1 MTHCKCHA
9 SLAIMT
15 PTFVVFS
22 LLICAGAKAFHTLPI
37 HVHHFIPDD
46 ESYIHS
52 SVLNTLLRQ
61 GENRGHNFPQ
71 GGNIWPVA
79 IYWTYIDVGTP
90 PVKFPVN
97 VDSGS
102 SNLDIKGVNCSG
114 CSKKF
119 NAYDPTISST
129 SKVGSPS
136 TFSNSYLTC
145 DLANMTARCTVSGN
159 VYEDEVSLGS
169 LGPVRV
175 TFGSINNMTSNA
187 DQWKLVTGVMGF
199 IGTGQRNVFSQL
211 VKGDV
216 VDNIFA
222 VCFNNKGV
230 KSNGTLT
237 VGGVDPRLYTGEM
250 HYVARKGSF
259 FGMDVLRF
267 AIGNKSGEKV
277 VRGLP
282 KQVILDTGTN
292 ILLLPEEGYASMKQQ
307 FVSMCTDGVHLVGVC
322 NVPPG
327 NKTLF
332 EGGCFD
338 LTLDDIAKYPS
349 FNIGLDNGASL
360 QMHAPDYLM
369 KGDVRAKGN
378 ESLYCLA
385 IRSTGPRGYF
395 IFGDTLMRN
404 YYLVFDV
411 GQERLGWGTVNHNNC
426 GAIPYN

>member
-1 MTHCKCHA
+1 M
-9 SLAIMT
+9 
-15 PTFVVFS
+15 
-22 LLICAGAKAFHTLPI
+22 
-37 HVHHFIPDD
+37 
-46 ESYIHS
+46 
-52 SVLNTLLRQ
+52 
-61 GENRGHNFPQ
+61 
-71 GGNIWPVA
+71 
-79 IYWTYIDVGTP
+79 
-90 PVKFPVN
+90 
-97 VDSGS
+97 
-102 SNLDIKGVNCSG
+102 
-114 CSKKF
+114 
-119 NAYDPTISST
+119 
-129 SKVGSPS
+129 
-136 TFSNSYLTC
+136 
-145 DLANMTARCTVSGN
+145 
-159 VYEDEVSLGS
+159 
-169 LGPVRV
+169 
-175 TFGSINNMTSNA
+175 
-187 DQWKLVTGVMGF
+187 
-199 IGTGQRNVFSQL
+199 
-211 VKGDV
+211 
-216 VDNIFA
+216 
-222 VCFNNKGV
+222 
-230 KSNGTLT
+230 
-237 VGGVDPRLYTGEM
+237 
-250 HYVARKGSF
+250 
-259 FGMDVLRF
+259 
-267 AIGNKSGEKV
+267 